1 MTVRHISH
9 AKKAYTQNDLTW
21 DSIDMVSRTLT
32 DSPRA
37 APGRVES
44 DVYDCLVLRNVF
56 FGKIVQNWKQRRLSD
71 QQNG

>member
-1 MTVRHISH
+1 
-9 AKKAYTQNDLTW
+9 
-21 DSIDMVSRTLT
+21 MVSRTLTHT

-37 APGRVES
+37 APGRAES

>member
-1 MTVRHISH
+1 
-9 AKKAYTQNDLTW
+9 
-21 DSIDMVSRTLT
+21 MVSRTLTHT

-37 APGRVES
+37 APGRAES

-56 FGKIVQNWKQRRLSD
+56 FVKIVQNWKQRRLSD